1 MWYLLCNSTT
11 HKQGRG
17 HSFWH
22 MGAGY
27 ILSWDLVTW
36 LRDNPNDQFMN
47 WNEDQ
52 GIGEMLNA
60 GGKGKNHVNLGD
72 QVMDHPSNKD
82 TGWYREYGEDVILVH
97 RLKDVHLQGDA
108 IEYFL
113 GRDGA
118 QGKPE
123 EHIPQD
129 VE

>member
-1 MWYLLCNSTT
+1 
-11 HKQGRG
+11 
-17 HSFWH
+17 

-129 VE
+129 LE